1 MQQRARLRGRL
12 SAVAQTTDADRH
24 QRSEVMIRTLYVEAA
39 QTLTEFFEDARS
51 GRRRPRLQSAS
62 SEGAGPYTL
71 KQRMADSDHEQEY
84 IK

>member
-24 QRSEVMIRTLYVEAA
+24 QRSEVMIRTLYAEAA

-51 GRRRPRLQSAS
+51 GRRRPAAS
-62 SEGAGPYTL
+62 VGELGGRRAVHTQATDGR
-71 KQRMADSDHEQEY
+71 Q
-84 IK
+84 